1 MAMKILYKGEIKAS
15 VVDDKIVWKGLDL
28 NQIIEDG
35 IITLQHETTDDDI
48 DIIIKVDP
56 SLTQKLVFLES
67 LGFEIIK

>member
-1 MAMKILYKGEIKAS
+1 MKILYKGEIKAS